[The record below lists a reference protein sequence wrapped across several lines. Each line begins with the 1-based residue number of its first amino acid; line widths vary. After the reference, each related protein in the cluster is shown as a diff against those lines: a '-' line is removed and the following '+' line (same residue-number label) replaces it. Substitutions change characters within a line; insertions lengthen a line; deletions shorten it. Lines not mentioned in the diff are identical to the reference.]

1 MVDTAEEKE
10 RAQRRRWERTQPPE
24 PEEPESLTY
33 KLDTPLVTLADV
45 DRRVGEWLA
54 TEREQLHELLA
65 QLLAEMPTAERG
77 ERGPP
82 GFLPIVKT
90 WRHDAVFMPAMWSR
104 LTARLGRRPRT
115 PRRLPAPAQTGGCSL
130 AAASKN

>member
-1 MVDTAEEKE
+1 MLDTAEEKE
-10 RAQRRRWERTQPPE
+10 RAQRRGERTQPPE
-24 PEEPESLTY
+24 PEEPRF

-54 TEREQLHELLA
+54 AEREQLHELLA
-65 QLLAEMPTAERG
+65 QLLAEMPAAERG

-90 WRHDAVFMPAMWSR
+90 WRHDAVY
-104 LTARLGRRPRT
+104 
-115 PRRLPAPAQTGGCSL
+115 
-130 AAASKN
+130 